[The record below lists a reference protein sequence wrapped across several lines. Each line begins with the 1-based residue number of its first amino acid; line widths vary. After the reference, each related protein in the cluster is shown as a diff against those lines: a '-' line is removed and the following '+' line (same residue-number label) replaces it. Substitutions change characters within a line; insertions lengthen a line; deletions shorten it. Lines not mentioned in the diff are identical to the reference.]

1 VVTTCFRVCDTIAK
15 LLSRRLSKAISK
27 TEAGFNTDIVVKEL
41 LDLLVSKRI
50 LNKREVDKLLQS
62 AKPISMKSQSLLGGI
77 WGKNNVDGKGATFS
91 FSLPTVTRY

>member
-1 VVTTCFRVCDTIAK
+1 MAK
-15 LLSRRLSKAISK
+15 LLSRRLSKAISE

-62 AKPISMKSQSLLGGI
+62 AKTYFNEVSRCMMKNPI
-77 WGKNNVDGKGATFS
+77 
-91 FSLPTVTRY
+91 